1 MALSTNTVANATDI
15 SPSFARTTGPMAAIA
30 LPPQIAVPELGS
42 VDFSGD
48 KFVSLMK
55 NPLFY
60 HMENDYL
67 NILAS
72 IVLPVQMLLLDNL
85 LAMLLHMMEKK
96 LFISLVI
103 LELVTQ
109 Y

>member
-72 IVLPVQMLLLDNL
+72 IVLPVQMLEYFFHSRNRAEFHGNTHPLR
-85 LAMLLHMMEKK
+85 
-96 LFISLVI
+96 
-103 LELVTQ
+103 
-109 Y
+109 